1 MLAWLDTKISNVKE
15 EKKKVTRG
23 VWMHHTPPRQ
33 GSPLTVK
40 KKEKVKSIKH
50 YKVTGCLKILRVATW
65 LFGRVVIPLPKK
77 LHSSIRVWV
86 QSPGSSN
93 ICVCEFILEFL
104 SYLKKK
110 KKMVRLAEI
119 LNCGYF

>member
-40 KKEKVKSIKH
+40 KKEKVKVNKALQSYRLFEDIERKR
-50 YKVTGCLKILRVATW
+50 YEGDEKNESLPRERESSKVA
-65 LFGRVVIPLPKK
+65 
-77 LHSSIRVWV
+77 
-86 QSPGSSN
+86 
-93 ICVCEFILEFL
+93 
-104 SYLKKK
+104 
-110 KKMVRLAEI
+110 AA
-119 LNCGYF
+119 